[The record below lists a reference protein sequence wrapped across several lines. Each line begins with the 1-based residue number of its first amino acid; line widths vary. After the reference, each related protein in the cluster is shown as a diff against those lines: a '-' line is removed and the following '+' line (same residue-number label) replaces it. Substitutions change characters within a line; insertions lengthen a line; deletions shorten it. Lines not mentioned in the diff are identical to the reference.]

1 MHNRFLT
8 AVLCAAFGVAGQA
21 AAQQVQPLNVSGP
34 GPQLIDESGSE
45 PVDAAP
51 AAAPVD
57 LGQKNAAAPAATSA
71 PGPRSGHVVA
81 GMSLP
86 APLAG
91 VRTARAAAQR
101 ATLRPVAP
109 LPAAG
114 PVERA
119 VFAREPVRVQLQ
131 VGRER
136 LITLPSD
143 ALLHVPDDM
152 EAVARLESI
161 GGTIYATAL
170 VPFTA
175 IRIVAE
181 LVDSG
186 QQIPIDLLAANT
198 TKPDGELQVA
208 VMEPPTVPNPMAG
221 GTGAASQGSTPA
233 ADPVADM
240 VQLTR
245 HAARQL
251 YAPRRLANG
260 SPGVSQVAVDLEPVP
275 GLLRGVN
282 VVAQPLG
289 QWKSGNLYVT
299 AVRITNQSRFALE
312 LPLESVRGR
321 WISATAQHGR
331 IGAAGTDTDTT
342 ALYLVCD
349 RSFAACL

>member
-1 MHNRFLT
+1 MHTRFMS
-8 AVLCAAFGVAGQA
+8 AVLGAALCAAGPVT
-21 AAQQVQPLNVSGP
+21 AQQVQQLNVSGP
-34 GPQLIDESGSE
+34 APQLIDESSAE
-45 PVDAAP
+45 PAGASV
-51 AAAPVD
+51 APVD
-57 LGQKNAAAPAATSA
+57 LGQKNAVAPAVKPVPAAP
-71 PGPRSGHVVA
+71 SGHVVA

-91 VRTARAAAQR
+91 VSTARAAAQR
-101 ATLRPVAP
+101 AALRQVTPAP
-109 LPAAG
+109 STG

-119 VFAREPVRVQLQ
+119 VFSREPVRVQLQ

-143 ALLHVPDDM
+143 ALLHVPSDM
-152 EAVARLESI
+152 ETVARLESM
-161 GGTIYATAL
+161 GGTIYVTAL

-186 QQIPIDLLAANT
+186 QQIPFDLIAAKS
-198 TKPDGELQVA
+198 TKEDGELQVA
-208 VMEPPTVPNPMAG
+208 VMEPPTVPNPMASG
-221 GTGAASQGSTPA
+221 GAGAASA
-233 ADPVADM
+233 AATSATSEPVADM

-251 YAPRRLANG
+251 YAPRRLAVG
-260 SPGVSQVAVDLEPVP
+260 TPGVSQVAVDFAPVP
-275 GLLRGVN
+275 GLLRGAS
-282 VVAQPLG
+282 VVAQPVG

-312 LPLESVRGR
+312 LPLESIRGR

-349 RSFAACL
+349 RTFAACL